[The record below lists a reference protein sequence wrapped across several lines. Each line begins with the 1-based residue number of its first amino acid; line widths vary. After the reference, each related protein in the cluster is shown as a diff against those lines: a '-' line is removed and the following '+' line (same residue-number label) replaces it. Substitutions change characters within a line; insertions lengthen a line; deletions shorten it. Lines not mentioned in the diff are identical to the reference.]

1 MAAFQYL
8 KKGEILMKITCSRC
22 GAEFD
27 VDKTGGNVCPYCGYE
42 VPLASSTQDDEFF
55 GDINGETYQPVQP
68 TYEPVPTTYHAAFD
82 SDAKANKSA
91 RSVFSIAV
99 FLLVIGALRFVVGLT
114 SVASIGQLVENLP
127 SYVGTIYYAPIKAY
141 IGAAYSEIALHV
153 AIFAC
158 AIALVVFVSKTKNTK
173 FPTPNDAVFAT
184 YKKSF
189 IAYCVMVG
197 VLAVYSIVEI
207 VALVVTIRLE
217 KVLDEVILSPF
228 MKVAVIVWV
237 VVLLAAGIVGLV
249 NSLKLSK
256 KAD

>member
-1 MAAFQYL
+1 M
-8 KKGEILMKITCSRC
+8 
-22 GAEFD
+22 
-27 VDKTGGNVCPYCGYE
+27 
-42 VPLASSTQDDEFF
+42 
-55 GDINGETYQPVQP
+55 
-68 TYEPVPTTYHAAFD
+68 PTTYHAAFE
-82 SDAKANKSA
+82 SDAKANKAA
-91 RSVFSIAV
+91 RSVFSISV

-127 SYVGTIYYAPIKAY
+127 SYAGTIYYAPIKAY

-189 IAYCVMVG
+189 IAYCAMVG

-237 VVLLAAGIVGLV
+237 VVLLAAGIVGMV